1 MKLLS
6 AIITLVVLLFSCK
19 SKTAYDYSQQI
30 VKMETELAADIAIAD
45 KKVSQFLE
53 NDHDSAVI
61 LTQQMEELAD
71 KKLKELQRLN
81 APKVAEA
88 ENFKREA
95 VRYFSY
101 LRSIYVSFNKFT
113 MATTDDAREAE
124 RQKLARIV
132 DDKEEATEALQAA
145 QQKFAAANNFRV
157 EKVNKEKVK
166 SEK

>member
-1 MKLLS
+1 
-6 AIITLVVLLFSCK
+6 
-19 SKTAYDYSQQI
+19 
-30 VKMETELAADIAIAD
+30 
-45 KKVSQFLE
+45 
-53 NDHDSAVI
+53 
-61 LTQQMEELAD
+61 LAD
-71 KKLKELQRLN
+71 KKLKELQRLD